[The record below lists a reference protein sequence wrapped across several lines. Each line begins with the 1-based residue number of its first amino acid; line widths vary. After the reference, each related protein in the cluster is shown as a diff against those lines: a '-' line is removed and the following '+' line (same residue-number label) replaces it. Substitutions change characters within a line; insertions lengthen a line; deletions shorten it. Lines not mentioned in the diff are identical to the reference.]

1 MRRLVLC
8 NPASSG
14 EISTNAPRILLSLEV
29 KNPPD
34 LQATMRH
41 FLTTSLAALAAASP
55 LSQKTAFSTRNL
67 NMTWEILPTN
77 SQQQF
82 RGLSPVSDKV
92 AWVSGTEGTV
102 LRTTDG
108 GATWASVRPVLS
120 PEDAELQFRDVH
132 AFSADKAVILSI
144 GEGADSRVYVTSDGG
159 STWTQT
165 FANQE
170 AAAFYNCVD
179 FEDDQRGI
187 AVSDPVD
194 GKFRLIET
202 LDGGESWAIVDP
214 SKMEPALEGE
224 FGFAASGTCIS
235 TAAGRWYLASG
246 GVDPGRVFRSA
257 DGHRWDASGSAI
269 AGGASA
275 GVFSV
280 RFRDASH
287 GIAVGGDFNAANGS
301 DHTASWSEDG
311 GATWTAA
318 EAFPGGYRSGSSW
331 APGLCGVAVAVG
343 PSGSDITVDG
353 GQTWQAIDSGSFDS
367 VECLAGRVCWASGSG
382 GRVGKLTL
390 K

>member
-1 MRRLVLC
+1 
-8 NPASSG
+8 
-14 EISTNAPRILLSLEV
+14 
-29 KNPPD
+29 
-34 LQATMRH
+34 MRH

-55 LSQKTAFSTRNL
+55 LSQKTPISQRNL
-67 NMTWEILPTN
+67 NLTWEILPTG
-77 SQQQF
+77 SQQQL
-82 RGLSPVSDKV
+82 RGLSPVSDKI
-92 AWVSGTEGTV
+92 AWVSGTGGTV

-108 GATWASVRPVLS
+108 GATWASVGPILS
-120 PEDAELQFRDVH
+120 SEDAELQFRDVH
-132 AFSADKAVILSI
+132 AFSAEKAVILSI
-144 GEGADSRVYVTSDGG
+144 GEGADSRVYATSDGG
-159 STWTQT
+159 STWTRS
-165 FANQE
+165 FANRE

-179 FEDDQRGI
+179 FEDDKRGI

-202 LDGGESWAIVDP
+202 LDGGESWAIVD
-214 SKMEPALEGE
+214 SSGMAPALEGE

-257 DGHRWDASGSAI
+257 DGHRWEASGSAI

-275 GVFSV
+275 GVFSA

-287 GIAVGGDFNAANGS
+287 GIAVGGDFNVANGS
-301 DHTASWSEDG
+301 DYTASWSEDG
-311 GATWTAA
+311 GATWTAS

-331 APGLCGVAVAVG
+331 APGLCGIAVAVG

-353 GQTWQAIDSGSFDS
+353 GRTWKTIDSGSFDS